1 MARKTRERILKII
14 QTRQKEY
21 KSNDTRS
28 HQLQLVRKG
37 NNIWR
42 RTNCPWYPMPRDSAA
57 AATTAAIS
65 LAMLNSLTLEMM
77 KIILWLACYG
87 KQVNNTDSLFF
98 AAFGRRCCFVVVV
111 EEEGRNHSTTA
122 CDERPKNMREQWGAK
137 EKLARR
143 EHTSESTVKVFWIL
157 QQRRPNKTPNLVLSH
172 DSVKKFQTKQSK
184 NYDLLRLED
193 ASTSLV
199 PMKSILDTMVGL

>member
-111 EEEGRNHSTTA
+111 EEEGRKESLYYCLWWETKEY
-122 CDERPKNMREQWGAK
+122 ERTV
-137 EKLARR
+137 RR
-143 EHTSESTVKVFWIL
+143 EREARAAGTYFW
-157 QQRRPNKTPNLVLSH
+157 KHSKSVLNFTAAQAKQ
-172 DSVKKFQTKQSK
+172 DSKFGF
-184 NYDLLRLED
+184 
-193 ASTSLV
+193 
-199 PMKSILDTMVGL
+199 KSRFG